1 MVSMP
6 KRYFELSADM
16 TLPGR
21 WSLGIPTDAQGREV
35 ADPWI
40 FKKGQPIPNPGRL
53 RIPIDVPGKAFD
65 FTLAGLSTP
74 VVHIRVASL
83 LTEIAANDV
92 QTLPVDIVGQA
103 EQFCIL
109 VATKLIRCINDA
121 ACKEVELWMPED
133 GRPEKVGQYRD
144 VYGMRI
150 DSAKAG
156 AAKVFRPWGWSIALV
171 VSEEIKSALER
182 IGTTGMRFNEV

>member
-1 MVSMP
+1 MP

-16 TLPGR
+16 SLPGR
-21 WSLGIPTDAQGREV
+21 WSLGIPTDPRGREV

-40 FKKGQPIPNPGRL
+40 FKKGQLIPNPGRL

-83 LTEIAANDV
+83 LTEIAASDV
-92 QTLPVDIVGQA
+92 QILPVDIAGQPD
-103 EQFCIL
+103 QFCIL
-109 VATKLIRCINDA
+109 VAAKLIRCINDA
-121 ACKEVELWMPED
+121 ACKEVELWRPED

-150 DSAKAG
+150 DSAKVG
-156 AAKVFRPWGWSIALV
+156 AAKVFRPWGWAIALI

-182 IGTTGMRFNEV
+182 IGTTGMSFTEV